1 MVAII
6 LIFCLP
12 RKRIIIP
19 LLLAIF
25 LIPKGQVL
33 VLAGIHLNIYR
44 IILLAGLARW
54 GILRRSGALA
64 GGFNSIDRV
73 FTLFAL
79 SNFVIFSLQYM
90 ETQALIKALG
100 DLLDALAGYFVLRF
114 LIQDREDMRRAIK
127 VFALIAIIM
136 GVEMINEQRT
146 GSNFFGQLGGMLYAP
161 EVRNGKI
168 RSQGAFLHSI
178 PAGAYGAT
186 LVPLIIWLWSDAKSR
201 KAAFLGF
208 LGASVMAFTCH
219 SSTVLGCYTAGIF
232 ALCLWPI
239 RKYMRVVRYGLV
251 VTVIGLHLVMNG
263 PVWSLLE
270 HIDLTGSSESF
281 HRYQLVDTFI
291 KHFDEWWL
299 LGTHNNGS
307 WGWEMADTSN
317 QYVTYGIS
325 GGLLTFVLFIT
336 IISRCY
342 GRLGAARKL
351 IAGNRRDEWLCWCLG
366 SAMLA
371 HLVVFIGI
379 DYFDQSEFAWIG
391 LLVMIAMTASV
402 VRQPEQLQ
410 AHEATLLPTGGHEI
424 LVWEGIAQ
432 GKSRLLAPEYNFDDQ
447 LVLRMADPPWRLSST
462 DRLCKEGECNV
473 E

>member
-1 MVAII
+1 MEPENYRFGGGSSATLIHPLVGVAMVVVLI
-6 LIFCLP
+6 LIFCRP
-12 RKRIIIP
+12 RRQIIMP

-33 VLAGIHLNIYR
+33 VLAGIHLNVYR
-44 IILLAGLARW
+44 IVLLAGLARW
-54 GILRRSGALA
+54 AMLRRSSEVRPL
-64 GGFNSIDRV
+64 NSIDRV
-73 FTLFAL
+73 FVLFAL

-90 ETQALIKALG
+90 QAQALIKSLG

-114 LIQDREDMRRAIK
+114 LIQDRDDLRRAIK
-127 VFALIAIIM
+127 TFALIAIIM
-136 GVEMINEQRT
+136 GVTMLNEQRT
-146 GSNFFGQLGGMLYAP
+146 GVNVFGQLGGMLASP

-186 LVPLIIWLWSDAKSR
+186 LIPLVIWLWTDAKAR
-201 KAAFLGF
+201 KVAFLGL
-208 LGASVMAFTCH
+208 LGASVMAVTCH
-219 SSTVLGCYTAGIF
+219 SSTVLGCYAAGIF

-239 RKYMRVVRYGLV
+239 RKRMRIIRYGLV
-251 VTVIGLHLVMNG
+251 AAVIGLHLVMNG

-291 KHFDEWWL
+291 KHFGDWWL
-299 LGTHNNGS
+299 LGTSQNGS

-325 GGLLTFVLFIT
+325 GGLLTLVLFIT

-342 GRLGAARKL
+342 GSLGTTRKL
-351 IAGNRRDEWLCWCLG
+351 VEGNRRDEWICWCLG
-366 SAMLA
+366 SAMFA

-379 DYFDQSEFAWIG
+379 DYFDQSEFAWLA
-391 LLVMIAMTASV
+391 LLVMISMTVSEARNHAFHRAIEAPAEQLIERANALVGWESVTAS
-402 VRQPEQLQ
+402 R
-410 AHEATLLPTGGHEI
+410 
-424 LVWEGIAQ
+424 
-432 GKSRLLAPEYNFDDQ
+432 
-447 LVLRMADPPWRLSST
+447 
-462 DRLCKEGECNV
+462 
-473 E
+473 